1 MILTSLTIAGAERKS
16 LLVPQTLRIE
26 AVLNGRDVAQFSLR
40 DSGANRPTVGQV
52 VQIEIDGTLRF
63 AGTIDRIRERNLTPR
78 TTTTVQYDIEAVDWN
93 QLADRQ
99 LHADL
104 YEGLTMKAIVQDLV
118 AENLADDGV
127 QFQPSIT
134 VTHTGGAVETRNVAS
149 LPLWWDTYAQ
159 GSASAYSSDAYSGSL
174 ALLVSSA
181 STLGGGGN
189 YGGTVTSAFPAL
201 TVGQTYTLS
210 FWARSLTGTG
220 SWAISNQSGA
230 GDGSSLSFSFA
241 PTGTWQQFSK
251 TAVLDAVKPQL
262 YFWSHNP
269 SHQILIDRLEIY
281 QSGNP
286 EPILRYDVEA
296 SNWIVVDA
304 AWGTIPAAGET
315 WSFYGGSS
323 TGAVRAG
330 SVSQAVMVDRMLT
343 LFPTD
348 AFPTGPTIDT
358 FVANYQRVSDLFDRL
373 SELTGYM
380 WDIGPDKVLRF
391 LDRSTMTAPV
401 ALTQTSGA
409 DLAYSL
415 DIESTREQYR
425 NVQFVR
431 GGLTET
437 DTQQIEQFAG
447 DGKQRTFVVALPI
460 SRVPVVKVNNVVK
473 TVGIRQVDTGKDWY
487 WAENSNEIS
496 QDQSGT
502 VLTASDTLRVEY
514 YGYFPLLT
522 IHREDVRVTERQTV
536 EGGSGIYE
544 QMESDEDITDAQ
556 LARDRAAGLLR
567 RFGVIETTLRFRSRV
582 TGWEPGQLLSVSRPE
597 HGLSGDFL
605 ITRVDLSH
613 EVKDEYRYTV
623 TAVSGEA
630 VESWVAFFKRIA
642 DARLLSRR
650 SQNEVKSQVIALI
663 RTASESVAVAE
674 SVTTGTNTAA
684 ATLWEVGDPI
694 GVSEVAP

>member
-16 LLVPQTLRIE
+16 LLVPDTLRIE
-26 AVLNGRDVAQFSLR
+26 AMLNGRDVAQFSLR
-40 DSGANRPTVGQV
+40 DSGANRPTVGHV
-52 VQIEIDGTLRF
+52 VQITIDSTLRF

-104 YEGLTMKAIVQDLV
+104 YEGQTMKAIVQDLV

-127 QFQPSIT
+127 
-134 VTHTGGAVETRNVAS
+134 
-149 LPLWWDTYAQ
+149 
-159 GSASAYSSDAYSGSL
+159 
-174 ALLVSSA
+174 
-181 STLGGGGN
+181 TLD
-189 YGGTVTSAFPAL
+189 P
-201 TVGQTYTLS
+201 
-210 FWARSLTGTG
+210 
-220 SWAISNQSGA
+220 
-230 GDGSSLSFSFA
+230 
-241 PTGTWQQFSK
+241 
-251 TAVLDAVKPQL
+251 
-262 YFWSHNP
+262 
-269 SHQILIDRLEIY
+269 
-281 QSGNP
+281 
-286 EPILRYDVEA
+286 
-296 SNWIVVDA
+296 
-304 AWGTIPAAGET
+304 
-315 WSFYGGSS
+315 
-323 TGAVRAG
+323 
-330 SVSQAVMVDRMLT
+330 
-343 LFPTD
+343 

-514 YGYFPLLT
+514 FGYFPLLT

-567 RFGVIETTLRFRSRV
+567 RFGVIETTLRFRSCV

-613 EVKDEYRYTV
+613 EFKDEYRYTV

-630 VESWVAFFKRIA
+630 VESWVAFFKRLA

-684 ATLWEVGDPI
+684 ATLWEVGDLI